1 MEKYR
6 ITKFVIIH
14 SFFFILKYYFKY
26 MKHKN
31 IVLDEVV
38 LIVSDIGCGCMFGV
52 ARNQDI
58 LFIYLQLQPPCN
70 KNV

>member
-52 ARNQDI
+52 ARNHI
-58 LFIYLQLQPPCN
+58 LFIQVVPRKVCL
-70 KNV
+70 